1 MSGLNFEGQKI
12 ALKQDA
18 SGYVLTLRIHPD
30 ELPEELFRDFVGARY
45 GVAMVRINDDE
56 SVVNY
61 MNRVKKSGMLC
72 KNRVFWDWLEHK
84 GYVNTKICTEDVAIK
99 VLYEIC
105 GISSRTELNGN
116 KDATNSFDK
125 MVKDYDEWSKKEI
138 GF

>member
-1 MSGLNFEGQKI
+1 MSGLNFEGQKV

-30 ELPEELFRDFVGARY
+30 ELPEELFRDFARY

-72 KNRVFWDWLEHK
+72 KNRVFWDWLEHE
-84 GYVNTKICTEDVAIK
+84 GYVSTKTCTEDVAIK
-99 VLYEIC
+99 ALYEIC
-105 GISSRTELNGN
+105 NISSRTEL
-116 KDATNSFDK
+116 TNSFDK